1 MGTRFVNTARFIR
14 ETIKVTKEKEGNDMR
29 YYKVMVGLI
38 GCICIVG
45 GTAGIA
51 YAKQAESE
59 VFQAVDPI
67 NAVVAAI
74 AAAAAGGVI
83 IWLRHRRMPW
93 KEQEAN
99 EAAAA

>member
-1 MGTRFVNTARFIR
+1 
-14 ETIKVTKEKEGNDMR
+14 MR

-38 GCICIVG
+38 GCICVLG

-67 NAVVAAI
+67 NAVIAAI
-74 AAAAAGGVI
+74 VAAAAGGVI

-93 KEQEAN
+93 KDQEIH
-99 EAAAA
+99 EATAV